1 MEVHVPEE
9 PVMTWR
15 QFFIHMGIVV
25 LGLLIALMFEQ
36 SAEWLHHRH
45 QRHEVQEGIQRD
57 LEITVANAEGAQR
70 YYEAMVAR
78 DARAIRDTQ
87 AAFLHHAPVP
97 ALTPVAGVADWDQ
110 PNDPSYQ
117 AAKASGRLAL
127 LSEDEIRVFS
137 EVDGPI
143 QSLTAAFNVL
153 DEAGSG
159 LNEFTARF
167 GTPGAE
173 GNTWKDASPDDV
185 RRYMAALAAQQNQA
199 RSIALIFATIHAI
212 AEEVAKGERDLKTIY
227 KAENDEYLKAM
238 QRMQ

>member
-25 LGLLIALMFEQ
+25 LGLMIALSLEQ
-36 SAEWLHHRH
+36 SAEWLHRQH
-45 QRHEVQEGIQRD
+45 QRHEVREGMQRD
-57 LEITVANAEGAQR
+57 LEIIATNAEGAQR
-70 YYEAMVAR
+70 YYEAMVVR
-78 DARAIRDTQ
+78 DARVIRQTQ
-87 AAFLHHAPVP
+87 DAFLHHTAIP
-97 ALTPVAGVADWDQ
+97 ALPEVPGVADWDQ

-143 QSLTAAFNVL
+143 QNLTASFNVL
-153 DEAGSG
+153 DEAGSS

-167 GTPGAE
+167 GVPGAAA
-173 GNTWKDASPDDV
+173 NTWKDATLDDV

-199 RSIALIFATIHAI
+199 RSIALNFATIHAI
-212 AEEVAKGERDLKTIY
+212 AEQAVHGERDLQTIY
-227 KAENDEYLKAM
+227 KAENEAYLKAM

>member
-25 LGLLIALMFEQ
+25 LGLLIAVAFEQ

-70 YYEAMVAR
+70 YYEAMVVR

-87 AAFLHHAPVP
+87 AAFLHHAPMP
-97 ALTPVAGVADWDQ
+97 ELTPVAGVADWDQ

-167 GTPGAE
+167 GMPGAA

-199 RSIALIFATIHAI
+199 RSIALTFATIHAI
-212 AEEVAKGERDLKTIY
+212 AEEVAHGERDLKTIY

>member
-25 LGLLIALMFEQ
+25 LGLLIALSFEQ
-36 SAEWLHHRH
+36 SAEWLHRRH
-45 QRHEVQEGIQRD
+45 QRHEVREGIQRD
-57 LEITVANAEGAQR
+57 LEIIATNAEGAQR
-70 YYEAMVAR
+70 YYEAMVMR
-78 DARAIRDTQ
+78 DARVIRQTQ
-87 AAFLHHAPVP
+87 DAFLRHTAIPELPAVP
-97 ALTPVAGVADWDQ
+97 GVADWDQ

-143 QSLTAAFNVL
+143 QNLTTAFNVL
-153 DEAGSG
+153 DEAGSS
-159 LNEFTARF
+159 LNEFSARF
-167 GTPGAE
+167 GMPGATE
-173 GNTWKDASPDDV
+173 NTWKDATPDDV

-199 RSIALIFATIHAI
+199 RSIALNFATIHAI
-212 AEEVAKGERDLKTIY
+212 AEQAVHGERDLQTIY
-227 KAENDEYLKAM
+227 KAENEAYLKALQHM
-238 QRMQ
+238 Q